1 MSIPRSNV
9 SLDNI
14 SRKANSPKEKNVF
27 ELISEL
33 PKMIW
38 TSELFFKDNQTT
50 IEYCEI
56 ILREA
61 NRVNKDAVDLLEFES
76 EENIKNF
83 IFQIE
88 AIVVRGNPLFYNEH
102 SPKNKIY
109 IDEENEKLKVTL
121 GISEIEPS
129 YIYSVS
135 MNAIYNIKALPLKI
149 GYAHFLRIYQQMTA
163 NGIDSCFEEMYPDL
177 KIELEQMEDYE
188 GDEDH
193 TDHYE
198 YLKNIKECF
207 ENDKIYYKKVLKYWE
222 RYIKKSIKEFYDYE
236 PKNDK
241 EWDLKFHLEIAIKKI
256 PPFFS
261 NYGFSLE
268 DDCAEFETMFNI
280 FICDDANADRE
291 NDAINS
297 YAQNGVSALQAMLD
311 ITNEK
316 PDLATYQKSID
327 NWTTLENSLNK
338 IINITSE
345 KC

>member
-1 MSIPRSNV
+1 MSITRSNV
-9 SLDNI
+9 SLDNV

-33 PKMIW
+33 PKIIW
-38 TSELFFKDNQTT
+38 TSEFIFKDDQTT

-61 NRVNKDAVDLLEFES
+61 NRVNKDAVDLLHFEPGAD
-76 EENIKNF
+76 IRTF
-83 IFQIE
+83 IFQVE
-88 AIVVRGNPLFYNEH
+88 AIVVRGNPLFHNEYG
-102 SPKNKIY
+102 PKNKIY
-109 IDEENEKLKVTL
+109 VDEINDKLNVSI

-129 YIYSVS
+129 FIYSAS
-135 MNAIYNIKALPLKI
+135 INAIYNIKALPLRI
-149 GYAHFLRIYQQMTA
+149 GYAHFLRVYQKMTA

-177 KIELEQMEDYE
+177 TMELEQIEDYE
-188 GDEDH
+188 DDESQEE
-193 TDHYE
+193 HYE
-198 YLKNIKECF
+198 YLKNIKDCF
-207 ENDKIYYKKVLKYWE
+207 DEDKIYYKKVLKYYE
-222 RYIKKSIKEFYDYE
+222 RYIKKNLKEFYDYE

-241 EWDLKFHLEIAIKKI
+241 ESDLKFHLEIAIKKI

-261 NYGFSLE
+261 NYGFPQE
-268 DDCAEFETMFNI
+268 DDCAAFETMFNI
-280 FICDDANADRE
+280 FVCDDANADRE
-291 NDAINS
+291 NDAINN
-297 YAQNGVSALQAMLD
+297 YAQNGVSALQVMLD

-316 PDLATYQKSID
+316 PDLVTYQKSID